1 MAWSSTSRGPRF
13 SPSPQASKVR
23 TVLVCWRLGG
33 RAPYQFSSLGPA
45 LSFHHHDTADQVPL
59 CLRPVATK
67 PCRIPCFD
75 SRHSLWARGCLL
87 FFVARPPPSCRS
99 CEDPSLS
106 SIEPPERRKARVA
119 SPAPLPRCSQLSR
132 PIATAPVESLTRA
145 PNEWGLESVFH
156 LGTPTCQT
164 LQGGD
169 SYLCLC
175 LATLLPSLLR
185 RPGAISHR
193 RDRRLSISQASS
205 SRLPNTTLASHETGT

>member
-87 FFVARPPPSCRS
+87 FFVARPPPPAGPARTRRCRQSNRPSEERRALPHPRRCHAAPNSRARSPPPLSRVSRGHQTNGGLKACSTWGLPPARLCKAEILTCACALRPFCRLCFDGRVPFRIAATGVCRS
-99 CEDPSLS
+99 H
-106 SIEPPERRKARVA
+106 R
-119 SPAPLPRCSQLSR
+119 PLHRDYRTR
-132 PIATAPVESLTRA
+132 P
-145 PNEWGLESVFH
+145 
-156 LGTPTCQT
+156 
-164 LQGGD
+164 
-169 SYLCLC
+169 
-175 LATLLPSLLR
+175 
-185 RPGAISHR
+185 
-193 RDRRLSISQASS
+193 
-205 SRLPNTTLASHETGT
+205 